1 MKYIVFIIVFLNTFS
16 NAFAWGY
23 NNDCTDISIS
33 DIKFTQSN
41 QIEVTVHG
49 PQRVSDPDYL
59 PCCLQ
64 QGPMIIG
71 DYKFYTNNPRDPI
84 ATVWKG
90 RQWVNGY
97 SEDNS
102 ADPNDCLYY
111 APVDCDKYYEGAID
125 YTRTDIF
132 DASRFPPPGGQVT
145 LVMDIFAHCT
155 FDTNFAGKTYC
166 HQACEVN
173 YSTVYNPQK

>member
-16 NAFAWGY
+16 NIFAWGY
-23 NNDCTDISIS
+23 NYDCTDISVS

-41 QIEVTVHG
+41 QVEVTVHG
-49 PQRVSDPDYL
+49 PQRVSNPNQF

-71 DYKFYTNNPRDPI
+71 DYKFYINNPNDPI
-84 ATVWKG
+84 ATVWND

-102 ADPNDCLYY
+102 VNPNNCSYGPPL
-111 APVDCDKYYEGAID
+111 DCDKVYEGAID
-125 YTRTDIF
+125 YTRTDNF
-132 DASRFPPPGGQVT
+132 DASRFPSPGGQVT
-145 LVMDIFAHCT
+145 LVMDIFAQCT
-155 FDTNFAGKTYC
+155 FNPDYKGSTYC
-166 HQACEVN
+166 YQGCTVN
-173 YSTVYNPQK
+173 YITVYNPQ